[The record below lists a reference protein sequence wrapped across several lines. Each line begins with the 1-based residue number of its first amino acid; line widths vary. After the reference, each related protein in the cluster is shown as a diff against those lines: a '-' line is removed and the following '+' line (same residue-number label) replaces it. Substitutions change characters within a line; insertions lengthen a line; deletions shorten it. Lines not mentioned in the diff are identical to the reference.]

1 MKRGRDQFN
10 VLQADVAFAALDTAD
25 VAAVEAHSVCKIFL
39 APPAI
44 FAKLAHAIAKKS
56 FDVAVGHGDDI
67 VLLDDNASTDL
78 KSRTETAVLAKSKWS
93 ETMPVALRTQHAERN
108 DRLVK
113 TKSFCEFFAGIGLVR
128 EGLSDSGWRCQ
139 YANDINPKKRDLYQ
153 LRFNRDDH
161 FHLGDIWQT
170 DEVVSQID
178 EQPFLATASF
188 PCIDMSLAG
197 HWRGFSGEHSSTFFG
212 FVRVLDALEERRP
225 PVVML
230 ENVAGFLTSKGGSD
244 FESAVRALAERGYW
258 IDAFML
264 DAKSFLPQSRPRVFV
279 IGVDESLEAPFLHR
293 DSATNWLG
301 SRWQQVVEKADGSLR
316 PARLVKLMQSID
328 LPTGWAAFDVPAPV
342 MESPDLS
349 LLIDLDDQ
357 QEWWDSAAV
366 EKHHDMMSDRHREL
380 VDRLISEGETHVGTI
395 FRRKRDG
402 KTRAEVR
409 MDGVAGCLRTPKG
422 GSAKQ
427 IVIVIAQGKLKM
439 RWMSA
444 REYARLQGAADFP
457 LVANNIQNL
466 LGFGDA
472 VCVPVIRWIDS
483 HILSPLFEHNSS
495 AVRHSLITS

>member
-1 MKRGRDQFN
+1 ML
-10 VLQADVAFAALDTAD
+10 V
-25 VAAVEAHSVCKIFL
+25 
-39 APPAI
+39 
-44 FAKLAHAIAKKS
+44 KS
-56 FDVAVGHGDDI
+56 
-67 VLLDDNASTDL
+67 
-78 KSRTETAVLAKSKWS
+78 EWS
-93 ETMPVALRTQHAERN
+93 EMMSVALRSQPAER
-108 DRLVK
+108 DERAEM

-139 YANDINPKKRDLYQ
+139 YANDINPKKLDLYQ
-153 LRFNRDDH
+153 LRFGRNDH

-170 DEVVSQID
+170 DEVVERI
-178 EQPFLATASF
+178 EGQPFLATASF

-197 HWRGFSGEHSSTFFG
+197 HWRGFSGDHSSTFFG
-212 FVRVLDALEERRP
+212 FTRVLDALGERRP

-230 ENVAGFLTSKGGSD
+230 ENVTGFITSKGGAD
-244 FESAVRALAERGYW
+244 FESAIRALAELGYW
-258 IDAFML
+258 IDAFVL

-279 IGVDESLEAPFLHR
+279 IGVDESLEAPFHHR

-301 SRWQQVVEKADGSLR
+301 SRWQQVIDEADESLR
-316 PARLVKLMQSID
+316 PARLVKLMQSIE
-328 LPTGWAAFDVPAPV
+328 LPTGWAAFDLSAPV
-342 MESPDLS
+342 TESQDLS

-380 VDRLISEGETHVGTI
+380 VDRLISEGDTHVGTV

-409 MDGVAGCLRTPKG
+409 MDGIAGCLRTPKG

-472 VCVPVIRWIDS
+472 VCVPVVRWIDS
-483 HILSPLFEHNSS
+483 HILSPLFEFNSS
-495 AVRHSLITS
+495 TSRQLLITS